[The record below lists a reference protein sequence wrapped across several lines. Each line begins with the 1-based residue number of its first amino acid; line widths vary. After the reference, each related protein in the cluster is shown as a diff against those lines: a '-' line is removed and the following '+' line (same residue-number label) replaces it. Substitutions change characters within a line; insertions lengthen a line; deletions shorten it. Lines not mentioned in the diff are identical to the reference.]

1 MLLSSRASGLGRANR
16 KWSRQVGSLT
26 WRLWWR
32 PWAAPT
38 GPPPSRRSGSRAR
51 PRSPPWSCLCPLR
64 KKSSVLL
71 STKKEV
77 HQRSLVRKK
86 WFLLSCK
93 TSSRRQIVSECPG
106 MFQTDT
112 TLALRGRKFMSVLD
126 EIFKSGQFFFVFFLL
141 PAQPQYVRL
150 ENKVR
155 INPPDCR

>member
-1 MLLSSRASGLGRANR
+1 MSSEKKML
-16 KWSRQVGSLT
+16 
-26 WRLWWR
+26 
-32 PWAAPT
+32 
-38 GPPPSRRSGSRAR
+38 
-51 PRSPPWSCLCPLR
+51 
-64 KKSSVLL
+64 
-71 STKKEV
+71 
-77 HQRSLVRKK
+77 
-86 WFLLSCK
+86 FFLSCK

-126 EIFKSGQFFFVFFLL
+126 EIFKSGQFFFFFLL